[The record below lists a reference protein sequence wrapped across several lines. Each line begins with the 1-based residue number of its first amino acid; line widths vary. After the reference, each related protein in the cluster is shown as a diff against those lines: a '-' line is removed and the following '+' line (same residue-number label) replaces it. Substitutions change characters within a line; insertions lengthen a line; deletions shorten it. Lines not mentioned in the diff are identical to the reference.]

1 MRKDRRQPF
10 LIVLSLLLAAAVL
23 SGCGLGRR
31 NLEAGSMIPTPAP
44 TVAVAT
50 PAPTPTPAVT
60 PTPVVVTT
68 VPAPTATP
76 APTPTPVQTP
86 AATPVLTPAPTPV
99 TQAQP
104 AGNVN
109 LPRVTKSPTGETVAV
124 GGKCQFVAKYENAKW
139 AEWHFVSPD
148 GTRDLNYSEAAK
160 AFPTLKIVNGY
171 AKDMTLESIPA
182 ELNGWKV
189 YCRFSNDFGSVSTQS
204 AGITVTGAAGT
215 AGTAGNTASAG
226 VPKVTKSPTGE
237 TVNAG
242 GNAWFVAKYQ
252 NAVWAEWHFV
262 NPDGTTDLSYTDA
275 AWTFPTLTIVG
286 GDQSTMQLKNIPAE
300 LNGWKVYCVFRN
312 NVGSANTAPA
322 TVTVVGAPAV
332 QPVQPAQP
340 AQGGTILT
348 PGQGFEG
355 RWAGEIAGRCQ
366 LTMSYYAEGSV
377 KVDISW
383 SSSAW
388 ERSRWQMTANVY
400 RNDIMIYEDGH
411 SWVET
416 YTDDTHYTVS
426 DESIGGTGSFYIEDG
441 KLHWVDNST
450 GENVTFIPA

>member
-1 MRKDRRQPF
+1 MSR
-10 LIVLSLLLAAAVL
+10 LSAKTQGIIFIFCAALSFAGMNLFVRLAGDL
-23 SGCGLGRR
+23 
-31 NLEAGSMIPTPAP
+31 PTM
-44 TVAVAT
+44 
-50 PAPTPTPAVT
+50 
-60 PTPVVVTT
+60 
-68 VPAPTATP
+68 
-76 APTPTPVQTP
+76 Q
-86 AATPVLTPAPTPV
+86 
-99 TQAQP
+99 
-104 AGNVN
+104 
-109 LPRVTKSPTGETVAV
+109 
-124 GGKCQFVAKYENAKW
+124 
-139 AEWHFVSPD
+139 
-148 GTRDLNYSEAAK
+148 K
-160 AFPTLKIVNGY
+160 AFFRNFFAAIIAAFLFFRSKTGVKG
-171 AKDMTLESIPA
+171 MTPS
-182 ELNGWKV
+182 KV
-189 YCRFSNDFGSVSTQS
+189 LHLFLRC
-204 AGITVTGAAGT
+204 AAGT
-215 AGTAGNTASAG
+215 AGTAGNTAAAG